1 MREDLLKE
9 LEAEYAERRAENERT
24 EAMRAAEIRDRYPMI
39 YRLKEQRQEL
49 VRSRIRTLGT
59 GMAMPPAEPPLPQ
72 QVEEVNRKI
81 RESLKEAGLPED
93 YLAPVYHC
101 SLCRD
106 TGYTGELIKQPCSCL
121 TAAYR
126 RKFSERN
133 GLAGGRTETFETFS
147 LDMIPDEKENG
158 QRVSQR
164 DISRIARNH
173 CEKWANQYPENE
185 YHTIVLSGESGL
197 GKTFLMHAMAA
208 RLTERGFSVLIIS
221 AYQFLQT
228 ARRSFFE
235 NDEGMDELIQTPILM
250 MDDLGSEPLMKN
262 ITIEALYVLINERQ
276 NRGLPTVLSTNLDM
290 SEFTKRY
297 TERIGSRINNA
308 RGSLVIVLR
317 GKDLRK
323 IGGAQR

>member
-106 TGYTGELIKQPCSCL
+106 TGYTGELIKEPCSCL

-164 DISRIARNH
+164 DISRIAMNH

-235 NDEGMDELIQTPILM
+235 NDEVMDELIQTPILM

-262 ITIEALYVLINERQ
+262 VTVEQLFNLINERRRR
-276 NRGLPTVLSTNLDM
+276 NLATVYSTNLDAQGIQ
-290 SEFTKRY
+290 ERY
-297 TERIGSRINNA
+297 SERIASRLTDPHSCNY
-308 RGSLVIVLR
+308 LR
-317 GKDLRK
+317 LPGRDVRT
-323 IGGAQR
+323 GRE